1 LGDQIKDN
9 VGRAFD
15 DIGTD
20 GRITLK
26 WIFKTDRTE
35 WTGFTWPSIE
45 TSDKLL

>member
-1 LGDQIKDN
+1 M
-9 VGRAFD
+9 GRAFD

-20 GRITLK
+20 GGITLK
-26 WIFKTDRTE
+26 RIFKDDERE